1 MTNIEFGLQ
10 IEPQYGFSYNG
21 IKEIAMLSEALG
33 FESLWVSDHFF
44 MTEDSVD
51 INCLECWTTLTA
63 LARDTRYL
71 KIGAMV
77 SAQSYRNPALLA
89 KIAASLDCI
98 SNGRLYFGV
107 GAGWKRVEY
116 QAYGYPFP
124 KFVIRNRQLEECI
137 QIVKEMWTKEKATF
151 QGQYYTINNALC
163 YPKPVQK
170 PHIPIWIGGYGERTL
185 KSIAKYADA
194 CNFAWTLPVELV
206 KERLKILR
214 RYCQEIGRN
223 YDLIRKSCGL
233 MVTLAA
239 TEKGVRKKLDFQAM
253 RKDTPY
259 MRYLGKQLPNLIG
272 TPHTIAERIR
282 EYSKLDVNHIILR
295 FHYGDE
301 MECLNLFKDEVK
313 NLL

>member
-1 MTNIEFGLQ
+1 MIKIDFGLQ
-10 IEPQYGFSYNG
+10 FEPQYGFTYSG
-21 IKEIAMLSEALG
+21 IKKIAQLSESLG

-44 MTEDSVD
+44 MTEDSFQ

-63 LARDTRYL
+63 LARDTHSL

-89 KIAASLDCI
+89 KVAASLDCI
-98 SNGRLYFGV
+98 SHGRLYFGI

-116 QAYGYPFP
+116 QAYGYSFP
-124 KFVIRNRQLEECI
+124 KFAIRNRQLEEYI
-137 QIVKEMWTKEKATF
+137 QIVKKMWTEDKATF
-151 QGQYYTINNALC
+151 KGRYYNINNALC

-170 PHIPIWIGGYGERTL
+170 PHIPIWIGGYGDRTL
-185 KSIAKYADA
+185 KSVTKYADA
-194 CNFAWTLPVELV
+194 CNFAWTLPVEQV
-206 KERLKILR
+206 KERLRLLR
-214 RYCQEIGRN
+214 RYCREIGRN

-233 MVTLAA
+233 MVTMAP
-239 TEKGVRKKLDFQAM
+239 TENGVRRKLDFQVT

-259 MRYLGKQLPNLIG
+259 MRYLSKQLPNLVG

-282 EYSKLDVNHIILR
+282 DYSELGVNHIILR

-301 MECLNLFKDEVK
+301 IESLKLFNDEVK
-313 NLL
+313 TLL